1 MGVPELQLDGL
12 VGPTHNYA
20 GLSPGNVASQS
31 NRAAVSHP
39 RKAALQGLDKMRS
52 VAALG
57 VPQGFLP
64 PHERPHMPTLRALG
78 FSGTDEEVL
87 TAALRDAPHLLARA
101 SSASAMWTA
110 NAATVIPSAD
120 AADGKLHLVAAN
132 LRSMPHRAIEPRTT
146 AQLLRA
152 AFPDRDRAVV
162 HDPVSSGGDEGAAN
176 HIRLTRTPD
185 AGADAA
191 GVHVFVYGTGDG
203 SMPPK
208 VHPARQELA
217 ASAAVAQLGALPAGR
232 TIFLRQDP
240 SAIDAGCFHNDVCS
254 VGNGNVLLMHERAFA
269 DGAHAIDRMRDAADD
284 ALVPIVVTDAELPI
298 AEAVSSYLFNS
309 QVVTRPDGGMTIVA
323 PSECGESPRAKL
335 VLERITGGATPIDS
349 ALMMDV
355 RESMRNGGGP
365 ACLRLRVP
373 LAHSQADLL
382 HPGFLWT
389 PDRDEWLRA
398 WVERWYPDSLTPQE
412 LADPALLRTTR
423 DALDALSTWIG
434 AGPLYDFQL
443 GGNG

>member
-1 MGVPELQLDGL
+1 MPELQLDGL

-39 RKAALQGLDKMRS
+39 RKAALQGLDKMRA

-64 PHERPHMPTLRALG
+64 PHERPHMPTLHALG
-78 FSGTDEEVL
+78 FAGADADAL
-87 TAALRDAPHLLARA
+87 AAARRDAPHLLARA

-120 AADGKLHLVAAN
+120 ASDGLLHLVVAN
-132 LRSMPHRAIEPRTT
+132 LRSMPHRAIEPPTT
-146 AQLLRA
+146 ARLLRA
-152 AFPDRDRAVV
+152 AFPDRSRAVV
-162 HDPVSSGGDEGAAN
+162 HDAIGTGGDEGAAN
-176 HIRLTRTPD
+176 HIRLTGSPD
-185 AGADAA
+185 AGADAG

-203 SMPPK
+203 TSPPRK
-208 VHPARQELA
+208 HPARQELA
-217 ASAAVAQLGALPAGR
+217 ASKAVAACAGLPAAR
-232 TIFLRQDP
+232 TVFLRQDP
-240 SAIDAGCFHNDVCS
+240 DAIDAGCFHNDVCS

-269 DGAHAIDRMRDAADD
+269 DGQRALDLIRDATGGSVIPAVIRDD
-284 ALVPIVVTDAELPI
+284 ELPL

-309 QVVTRPDGGMTIVA
+309 QLITRPDGGMTIVA
-323 PSECGESPRAKL
+323 PAECGEIPSARRAL
-335 VLERITGGATPIDS
+335 DRITDGTTPID
-349 ALMMDV
+349 AVLLMDV

-373 LAHSQADLL
+373 LRRSESDLL

-389 PDRDEWLRA
+389 PDRDAWLRA
-398 WVERWYPDSLTPQE
+398 WVERWYPESLTLDN
-412 LADPALLRTTR
+412 LADPSLLRSTR
-423 DALDALSTWIG
+423 DALDALSSWIG